1 MDEIWDPEGD
11 RRPNFLGDGL
21 ALMETGDVDEIYMV
35 LRLRRNVRLQVDAL
49 KKNWHWHPS
58 WHRARQ
64 IL

>member
-21 ALMETGDVDEIYMV
+21 ALMETGGVDEVYMV
-35 LRLRRNVRLQVDAL
+35 LRLRRNVRL
-49 KKNWHWHPS
+49 NWH